1 VKARKSRG
9 TRAALG
15 GDMKQ
20 RILGRVLELVVH
32 SVEGMR
38 ERLIRRA

>member
-1 VKARKSRG
+1 V
-9 TRAALG
+9 LYG

-20 RILGRVLELVVH
+20 RFLGRVLELVVH
-32 SVEGMR
+32 SVEGFR